1 MTEPLENLYRQAL
14 KEAEI
19 YFAEHADEI
28 DAQSL
33 IRIFLT
39 SLLDCGYGIAPLEAT
54 DDMIEE
60 SDPSVGDYQRAIY
73 RKMMS
78 RRPRLNF

>member
-1 MTEPLENLYRQAL
+1 MTESLETLYNQAV
-14 KEAEI
+14 KSAENYI
-19 YFAEHADEI
+19 SEHPKQVDV
-28 DAQSL
+28 QTL

-54 DDMIEE
+54 NEMLEE
-60 SDPSVGDYQRAIY
+60 KDHTVNDYYRAIY